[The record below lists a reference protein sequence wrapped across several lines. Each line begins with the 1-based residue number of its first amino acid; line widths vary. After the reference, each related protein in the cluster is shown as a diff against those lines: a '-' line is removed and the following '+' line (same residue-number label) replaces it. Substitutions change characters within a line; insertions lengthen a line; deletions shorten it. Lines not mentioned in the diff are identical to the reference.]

1 MRNRSNYFPRR
12 RKSSDSEA
20 SESRDRWL
28 ISYADLVTLLLALF
42 VVLYAASD
50 SERARQIAR
59 VFDGEHRQANLGG
72 SGVLPGADSLV
83 AERAK
88 IEAVL
93 SQNQSFEQRAK
104 VRQTEKGIIVSLAE
118 AGVFASGEAEI
129 NSEAGKLIDALAES
143 LREAE
148 TTIRIEGHTDS
159 TRISTARFPSNWE
172 LSTARAAAVLSRLIT
187 RGVKPARL
195 SAAGYGGEQPVADN
209 ATVEGRAANRRVDV
223 VILNR

>member
-12 RKSSDSEA
+12 RKA
-20 SESRDRWL
+20 SENDAETRDRWL

-59 VFDGEHRQANLGG
+59 VFDGEMRQANSGG

-83 AERAK
+83 SERAK

-93 SQNQSFEQRAK
+93 SQNQSFQQRAK
-104 VRQTEKGIIVSLAE
+104 IRQTEKGVVVSLAE

-129 NSEAGKLIDALAES
+129 NMEAARLVDALAES
-143 LREAE
+143 LRESEA
-148 TTIRIEGHTDS
+148 TIRIEGHTDS
-159 TRISTARFPSNWE
+159 TPISTARFPSNWE
-172 LSTARAAAVLSRLIT
+172 LSTARAAAVLSRLIS

-209 ATVEGRAANRRVDV
+209 SSAEGRAANRRVDV